1 MTEKEVM
8 YRQEQNG
15 QREFYLTLV
24 DSKIYAYG
32 YGAFALSRLTGH
44 RVRRQQHTELGQLH
58 MVWIP
63 AVHLDSLRV
72 KMFLA
77 GIHLESVDEETWCF
91 RLPMFDT
98 NIYNNKN

>member
-44 RVRRQQHTELGQLH
+44 RVRCQQHTELGQLH

-98 NIYNNKN
+98 IIYNNKN